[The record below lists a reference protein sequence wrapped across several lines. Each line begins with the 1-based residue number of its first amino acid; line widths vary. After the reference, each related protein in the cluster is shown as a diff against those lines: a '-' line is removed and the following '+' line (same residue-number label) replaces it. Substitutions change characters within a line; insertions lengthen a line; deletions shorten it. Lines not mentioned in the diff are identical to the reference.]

1 LVLAAR
7 GGVHQRAMIVDE
19 QRARCCGPCGSA
31 RAARQQR
38 CSRYRQR
45 GSTRGR
51 QRTHTAARQR
61 TLARW
66 RGGACGTSW
75 QRRGGARQRGILLW
89 HARQRARAR
98 RRSVHRVAAAARRRR
113 IGAARHHGEGR
124 GGVYLPWVRWA

>member
-75 QRRGGARQRGILLW
+75 QRHRRLGVGEQHQRLRW
-89 HARQRARAR
+89 HDDRA
-98 RRSVHRVAAAARRRR
+98 VADETAARMQ
-113 IGAARHHGEGR
+113 
-124 GGVYLPWVRWA
+124 